1 MGNILAK
8 LMELSR
14 EGFALTGAAKFAD
27 GAFMSVSVT
36 VVHSTCTIWEEH
48 LVVPSVTVETR
59 GIMYAKLATR
69 VKTEQ
74 LVSPMAMG
82 QPANVLPTS
91 KESIATKMW
100 TNAPSTIHAKT
111 ELSAPTHTEDTHAP
125 VVAALLERTAI
136 KM

>member
-1 MGNILAK
+1 MVPTHRAGWMGNILAK

-59 GIMYAKLATR
+59 GIVSSNFWTLLAS
-69 VKTEQ
+69 V
-74 LVSPMAMG
+74 LDVPMF
-82 QPANVLPTS
+82 LS
-91 KESIATKMW
+91 KEILVKGNCLFSHSM
-100 TNAPSTIHAKT
+100 H
-111 ELSAPTHTEDTHAP
+111 
-125 VVAALLERTAI
+125 LLENKKKDKNNNKNSSKRAP
-136 KM
+136 M